1 MLRQLIRLPGTTQMT
16 VPTIHRIFIKPAC
29 LTILIG
35 VLTLMGAQAGM
46 AASRSVLV
54 LNSYHQGLQWTD
66 NIVAGIQQ
74 TFAQATDSRVDL
86 NFEYIDSKHVW
97 DEAYLE
103 QLADLYRHR
112 YRGRS
117 FDVVIVSDDNA
128 LLFLLEQGRDLFGNT
143 PVVFCGINNFRD
155 ELLQGRTNI
164 TGVVES
170 FDVLA
175 TLQAALKLQPQA
187 TQILIV
193 NDATI
198 TGQANRAVIEGLMGK
213 LPPHIQMEFLQDY
226 SMAQLQARLSS
237 LDNRSIV
244 LLMTF
249 NRDRLG
255 VVYNYQ
261 DSVRL
266 VTQACTAPVYGVWDF
281 FLGQG
286 IVGGMITRGINQGK
300 TEAAMALAIL
310 AGRPVGQIPV
320 VRSSPNHYLFDYAQL
335 MRHHLPLKA
344 VPAGS
349 QVIHQPPNFL
359 QVHKTWLLS
368 ATLVLSI
375 QTAIILI
382 LINNIRQRKKAQAE
396 LRSYRQHLEHLVEER
411 TQELARAKEQ
421 AEAASRAKSTFLANM
436 SHDLRTP
443 LNAVVGLTGVL
454 LKTGLSAEQRETLGK
469 IRIAS
474 GNLLEIIND
483 ILDFSKV
490 EAGRLELEHIE
501 FDLIE
506 LMDQMADL
514 FGQALA
520 QKDLELIFEIPPEV
534 PRQLAGDPG
543 RLRQVLTNLIQN
555 AVKFTQEG
563 EIVVSVN
570 RDEATA
576 AKPGQIGL
584 EFQVRDTGMGIAS
597 HILPTIFEAFTQA
610 DSSMTRKQGGTGLG
624 LSICRR
630 LVALM
635 GGNLCVESEPQKGSV
650 FFFTVVF
657 DVLQAPNQDF
667 IVPAEL
673 HTAKV
678 LVVSDSAA
686 SRRSLQYLLRRFDLL
701 PLTATDIDQARHELR
716 RAPATRPIQIVL
728 LDWKVAGPDALATA
742 ARMAAD
748 SHADGF
754 KQPKVLVLT
763 PARHI
768 EEIMKRQPSATPV
781 AAPVPK
787 PIKASQLFQAILSI
801 CGQAQTTPC
810 RDAATSVP
818 SSVDYLKSFVNRHI
832 LVVDDSALNRD
843 VAMALLSYAGLK
855 VHVAENGRKA
865 VEMVYRG
872 KPPYDIVLMDIQMPE
887 MDGLQATAKI
897 RSDARFKS
905 LPIIALTAHAIKGE
919 RDKYLAAGMD
929 DFIAKPFEEDLLYR
943 VLQKWLAPAEA
954 RSSRLDEPSPPWPSW
969 PEDETNQF
977 EKRLDVPSAL
987 RRLGA
992 HREIYFKL
1000 LGRFGQE
1007 IDGVPEKIRVSLAAG
1022 DRSTAHRMAHN
1033 VKGIAATIG
1042 AAALSRAALRLETLI
1057 AVDDPCADD
1066 CLKTLQEELDAA
1078 RDAVTQFLASET
1090 KSRQSSAGTDG

>member
-1 MLRQLIRLPGTTQMT
+1 MT
-16 VPTIHRIFIKPAC
+16 APTNRRIFLKPAG

-35 VLTLMGAQAGM
+35 VITLMGAQAGM

-66 NIVAGIQQ
+66 NIVAGIRQ
-74 TFAQATDSRVDL
+74 TFAQATDKRVDL

-97 DEAYLE
+97 NEAYLE
-103 QLADLYRHR
+103 QLAALYRLR
-112 YRGRS
+112 YHGRS

-128 LLFLLEQGRDLFGNT
+128 LLFLLERGHDLFGDT

-155 ELLQGRTNI
+155 ELLQGRTNV

-193 NDATI
+193 NDATV
-198 TGQANRAVIEGLMGK
+198 TGQANRAVIEGLKGK

-226 SMAQLQARLSS
+226 SMAQLQARLGS
-237 LDNRSIV
+237 LDDRSIV

-266 VTQACTAPVYGVWDF
+266 VTRASTAPVYGVWDF

-286 IVGGMITRGINQGK
+286 IVGGMITHGLNQGK
-300 TEAAMALAIL
+300 TAAAMALAIL
-310 AGRPVGQIPV
+310 AGTPVGQIPV

-349 QVIHQPPNFL
+349 QVFNQPPNFL
-359 QVHKTWLLS
+359 QVHKTWILS

-375 QTAIILI
+375 QTAIILV
-382 LINNIRQRKKAQAE
+382 LINTIRQRKKAQAE
-396 LRSYRQHLEHLVEER
+396 LRSYRQHLEQLVEER
-411 TQELARAKEQ
+411 TLELAQAKEQ

-514 FGQALA
+514 FGLA
-520 QKDLELIFEIPPEV
+520 VDQKGLELIFEIPPEV
-534 PRQLAGDPG
+534 PRNVLGDPG

-563 EIVVSVN
+563 EIVVSLKK
-570 RDEATA
+570 DGAATA
-576 AKPGQIGL
+576 GPGQIGL
-584 EFQVRDTGMGIAS
+584 EFQVRDTGIGIAS
-597 HILPTIFEAFTQA
+597 HVLPTIFEAFTQA

-635 GGNLCVESEPQKGSV
+635 GGSLCVKSEPHKGSV
-650 FFFTVVF
+650 FFFSMVF
-657 DVLQAPNQDF
+657 DILQEPDRSF
-667 IVPAEL
+667 TVPSDL
-673 HTAKV
+673 HAARV

-686 SRRSLQYLLRRFDLL
+686 CRRSLEYLLTRFDLL
-701 PLTATDIDQARHELR
+701 PCTAMDTVQACHELR
-716 RAPATRPIQIVL
+716 HAPASQPIQIVL
-728 LDWKVAGPDALATA
+728 LDWKTSGPHALATA
-742 ARMAAD
+742 ARIAAD
-748 SHADGF
+748 SPHDGR
-754 KQPKVLVLT
+754 KQPPVIVLT
-763 PARHI
+763 PVRQT
-768 EEIMKRQPSATPV
+768 EEMMKLRPHTTPV
-781 AAPVPK
+781 AAIVPK
-787 PIKASQLFQAILSI
+787 PTKASRLFQAIVTVL
-801 CGQAQTTPC
+801 GQTSADACQDTPTTVC
-810 RDAATSVP
+810 ETINS
-818 SSVDYLKSFVNRHI
+818 LILLENRHI

-843 VAMALLSYAGLK
+843 VATALLNYAGLK
-855 VHVAENGRKA
+855 VDVAENGRKA
-865 VEMVYRG
+865 VEMVYGAR
-872 KPPYDIVLMDIQMPE
+872 PPYDIVLMDIQMPE

-897 RSDARFKS
+897 RSDARFKN

-919 RDKYLAAGMD
+919 RDKYLAAGMN

-943 VLQKWLAPAEA
+943 VLQKWLAPAED
-954 RSSRLDEPSPPWPSW
+954 RSSRLDEPSPPGPSSSW
-969 PEDETNQF
+969 PQAETNQL

-992 HREIYFKL
+992 HREIYLKL
-1000 LGRFGQE
+1000 LDKFGQE
-1007 IDGVPEKIRVSLAAG
+1007 VDGVSEKIRVNLAAG
-1022 DRSTAHRMAHN
+1022 DRSTAQRTAHN
-1033 VKGIAATIG
+1033 IKGIAATIG
-1042 AAALSRAALRLETLI
+1042 AAALSRAALRLETVI
-1057 AVDDPCADD
+1057 AADDPSEDD

-1078 RDAVTQFLASET
+1078 RDAVAEFLESET
-1090 KSRQSSAGTDG
+1090 GGRQSHADSNS